1 MLLLTQQRQ
10 VGVCLKHLPSAS
22 SQPNA
27 RYNSDTVPWQRVI
40 NSKGVISP
48 RSGLTIC
55 SKFLIIT
62 NTQFRGTNGAAH
74 HETALVQE
82 GVQVDR
88 GNLGERTVD
97 FKVYGWFPNELPSR
111 EAEDAEADDESNDD
125 GEDQRLFVSEQ

>member
-1 MLLLTQQRQ
+1 M
-10 VGVCLKHLPSAS
+10 
-22 SQPNA
+22 
-27 RYNSDTVPWQRVI
+27 
-40 NSKGVISP
+40 
-48 RSGLTIC
+48 TIC

-97 FKVYGWFPNELPSR
+97 FKIYGWFPNELPSR
-111 EAEDAEADDESNDD
+111 ETEDAEADDESDD
-125 GEDQRLFVSEQ
+125 GGDGQRLFVSEQ

>member
-1 MLLLTQQRQ
+1 
-10 VGVCLKHLPSAS
+10 VCLKHLPSAS

-48 RSGLTIC
+48 RSGLTVGNKI
-55 SKFLIIT
+55 LILT
-62 NTQFRGTNGAAH
+62 NNKCRGTNGAAH
-74 HETALVQE
+74 HETVLVQE

-88 GNLGERTVD
+88 GNLGERIVD

-111 EAEDAEADDESNDD
+111 EAEDAEADGGLDGGGDD
-125 GEDQRLFVSEQ
+125 QHLFVSEQ

>member
-1 MLLLTQQRQ
+1 
-10 VGVCLKHLPSAS
+10 VCLKHLPSAS

-48 RSGLTIC
+48 RSGLTVG
-55 SKFLIIT
+55 SRVLIST
-62 NTQFRGTNGAAH
+62 NNKCRGANGAAH
-74 HETALVQE
+74 HETVLVQE
-82 GVQVDR
+82 GVQVDC

-111 EAEDAEADDESNDD
+111 EAEDAEADGDTDD
-125 GEDQRLFVSEQ
+125 GGDDQRLFVSER

>member
-1 MLLLTQQRQ
+1 M
-10 VGVCLKHLPSAS
+10 CLKHLPSAS

-48 RSGLTIC
+48 RSDLTTC
-55 SKFLIIT
+55 SEVSMTT
-62 NTQFRGTNGAAH
+62 NIQCRGTNGAAH

-82 GVQVDR
+82 GVQVER

-111 EAEDAEADDESNDD
+111 EAEEAEAEDGSDD
-125 GEDQRLFVSEQ
+125 GEDDRRLFVSEQ